1 MVASL
6 SDPPR
11 VGPTS
16 LPRSEGGG
24 ARHGG
29 ATRARGRRMRDRRA
43 RVSGPSD
50 AGMEGGVASDK
61 KRMRRAGCLESE
73 PDGRPRQRGGG
84 GGHKTREQ
92 RREEEEAT
100 TIAEEER
107 RGEESQSSRSSLE
120 REREG
125 ICSERKRVSLILAE

>member
-1 MVASL
+1 M
-6 SDPPR
+6 
-11 VGPTS
+11 GPTS

-50 AGMEGGVASDK
+50 AGMEGGGVASDK
-61 KRMRRAGCLESE
+61 TRMRRAGCLESE

-120 REREG
+120 RERG
-125 ICSERKRVSLILAE
+125 DL

>member
-6 SDPPR
+6 SDPRVWAPPPCPDPR
-11 VGPTS
+11 AAVPATVAQREPVAVGCGIAGRAYPGR
-16 LPRSEGGG
+16 PMRGWRGG
-24 ARHGG
+24 
-29 ATRARGRRMRDRRA
+29 
-43 RVSGPSD
+43 
-50 AGMEGGVASDK
+50 GGVASDK
-61 KRMRRAGCLESE
+61 TRMRRAGCLESE

-120 REREG
+120 RERG
-125 ICSERKRVSLILAE
+125 DL

>member
-1 MVASL
+1 MWAPPPCPDPRAAVPATVAQRE
-6 SDPPR
+6 PVA
-11 VGPTS
+11 VGC
-16 LPRSEGGG
+16 GIAG
-24 ARHGG
+24 
-29 ATRARGRRMRDRRA
+29 RAYPGRPMRGWR
-43 RVSGPSD
+43 G
-50 AGMEGGVASDK
+50 GGVASDK
-61 KRMRRAGCLESE
+61 TRMRRAGCLESE

-120 REREG
+120 RERG
-125 ICSERKRVSLILAE
+125 DL